1 MPNPIFQAM
10 HGNQQNGMM
19 QQFQSFMQQMK
30 GQDPNA
36 IINQM
41 VSSGRVSQAQLNQVQ
56 RQAQQMQGMFN
67 GVRSMF
73 GF

>member
-67 GVRSMF
+67 SMKNMF

>member
-1 MPNPIFQAM
+1 MQ
-10 HGNQQNGMM
+10 GNNGMM
-19 QQFQSFMQQMK
+19 QQFQNFMQQMRGK
-30 GQDPNA
+30 DPNA

-67 GVRSMF
+67 SMKNMF